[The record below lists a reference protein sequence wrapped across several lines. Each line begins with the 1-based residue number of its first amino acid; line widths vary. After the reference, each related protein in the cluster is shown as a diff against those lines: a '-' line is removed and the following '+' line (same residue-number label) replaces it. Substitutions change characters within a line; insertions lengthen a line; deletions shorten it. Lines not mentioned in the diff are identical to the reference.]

1 MKLSY
6 LKNPVFICGHRKSG
20 TTMLASLFDDHRDLL
35 VYPSDSMFFYKVFP
49 SCLRFNKSE
58 NLKLVIDNC
67 IKGTLNYEM
76 TNIGKND
83 LFDIKKIKNGFI
95 KEMSTR
101 DNSPKSL
108 LLSLIE
114 SYSKSCEKKEWKM
127 WVEKTTSSE
136 FYVAEIIKW
145 FPNAKFIHLIR
156 DPRDNFASL
165 KSGWEE
171 RYKNQEDDIKG
182 LLQSLIDRGGMGM
195 RLALKNQ
202 ENLGKSVYKIIKF
215 EDLTTKTEEI
225 IKELTKFLK
234 IKFSKSLLEPTMNGY
249 MWKGNN
255 FQGIKFKGVSSTNVN
270 KWKSR
275 INMHEAM
282 TIEAYLSDIM
292 HKFKYKILGST
303 QDHTEA
309 ILNHYKW
316 FNFRKINE

>member
-114 SYSKSCEKKEWKM
+114 SY
-127 WVEKTTSSE
+127 
-136 FYVAEIIKW
+136 
-145 FPNAKFIHLIR
+145 
-156 DPRDNFASL
+156 
-165 KSGWEE
+165 
-171 RYKNQEDDIKG
+171 
-182 LLQSLIDRGGMGM
+182 
-195 RLALKNQ
+195 
-202 ENLGKSVYKIIKF
+202 
-215 EDLTTKTEEI
+215 
-225 IKELTKFLK
+225 
-234 IKFSKSLLEPTMNGY
+234 
-249 MWKGNN
+249 
-255 FQGIKFKGVSSTNVN
+255 
-270 KWKSR
+270 
-275 INMHEAM
+275 
-282 TIEAYLSDIM
+282 
-292 HKFKYKILGST
+292 
-303 QDHTEA
+303 
-309 ILNHYKW
+309 
-316 FNFRKINE
+316 